1 MNSLTSKE
9 ISEKIVDIQN
19 KWSDNVI
26 NIGKAYL
33 EKKDYIELTNSFLD
47 NLYNFSTGKVLFKP
61 TKASKLQF
69 RSHRKEFISYFIG
82 HKKVSDED
90 AGFALE
96 PWKNIEFENYK
107 FININNLLISMGNYF
122 FTNYKNE
129 KIKVE
134 FSFGYVCD
142 QKNDLKIV
150 FHHSSLPYKT

>member
-1 MNSLTSKE
+1 MKSLTSKE

-19 KWSDNVI
+19 IWADYVI

-33 EKKDYIELTNSFLD
+33 EKKNYIELTNSFLD

-61 TKASKLQF
+61 TKASTLQF
-69 RSHRKEFISYFIG
+69 RSHRKEFVSYFIG

-90 AGFALE
+90 VGFALE
-96 PWKNIEFENYK
+96 PWKNIKFENYE
-107 FININNLLISMGNYF
+107 FANINNLLISMGNYF
-122 FTNYKNE
+122 FTNYKNK

-134 FSFGYVCD
+134 FSFGYIYD
-142 QKNDLKIV
+142 QNNDLKIV